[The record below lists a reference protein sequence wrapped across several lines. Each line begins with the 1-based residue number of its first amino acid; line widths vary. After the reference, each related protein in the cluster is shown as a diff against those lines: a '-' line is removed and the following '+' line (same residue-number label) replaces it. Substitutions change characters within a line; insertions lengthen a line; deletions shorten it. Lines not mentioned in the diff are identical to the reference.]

1 MGRLRFVT
9 ECIAAIRRE
18 VGEDMVVG
26 MRISGH
32 EMDEVGLQPNELM
45 AACVALDRQGGL
57 DYLNVIAGTSDTFR
71 GQFHIEPPM
80 FIETGYVAPYA
91 AAIHEKV
98 SVPVFVA
105 GRINDPRIAEKILA
119 GGQADMCGMTRAMIC
134 DPAMPN
140 KAGAGRL
147 DDVHACIGCNQ
158 ACIGHMR
165 LGYSISCIQYPE
177 SGRELAFGSRVMGT
191 TPELVL
197 VAGGGPV
204 GMKAAAVAAERGH
217 RVTLYEAGA
226 RLGGQV
232 LLAQALPGREEF
244 GDVVTNLV
252 CEMAM
257 AGVEVVTKTAATP
270 ALIANEAPDAVILAT
285 GARPLRHEIE
295 GAEEDHVVDAWQ
307 ILRGEANLGT
317 SVAIADWRCDWV
329 GLGLAEK
336 LARAGCRVRLCVNGY
351 APGQTIM
358 PYIRDHW
365 AGIIHALG
373 VEVVTSARLHGVDA
387 DTVYMQ
393 HAASG
398 APILLEG
405 VDTLV
410 LGLVPLPPPHVRRYA
425 HEGRL

>member
-1 MGRLRFVT
+1 
-9 ECIAAIRRE
+9 
-18 VGEDMVVG
+18 
-26 MRISGH
+26 
-32 EMDEVGLQPNELM
+32 
-45 AACVALDRQGGL
+45 
-57 DYLNVIAGTSDTFR
+57 
-71 GQFHIEPPM
+71 
-80 FIETGYVAPYA
+80 
-91 AAIHEKV
+91 
-98 SVPVFVA
+98 
-105 GRINDPRIAEKILA
+105 
-119 GGQADMCGMTRAMIC
+119 MCGMTRAMIC

-147 DDVHACIGCNQ
+147 DDVRACIGCNQ

-177 SGRELAFGSRVMGT
+177 SGREIAYGNRVMAA
-191 TPELVL
+191 PPKRVL
-197 VAGGGPV
+197 VAGGGPG

-244 GDVVTNLV
+244 GGVVTNLTR
-252 CEMAM
+252 EMAL
-257 AGVEVVTKTAATP
+257 AGVEVVTNTAVTP

-285 GARPLRHEIE
+285 GARPLRPEIE
-295 GAEEDHVVDAWQ
+295 GAEEGHVVDAWQ
-307 ILRGEANLGT
+307 VLRDEANVGA

-373 VEVVTSARLHGVDA
+373 VEVVTYARLHGVDA

-398 APILLEG
+398 APMVLEG
-405 VDTLV
+405 VDILV
-410 LGLVPLPPPHVRRYA
+410 LALGHESDRALEDALDDYAGALHLVGDCLSPRTVEEAVLEGLEAGAAV
-425 HEGRL
+425 